1 MNATNDTSSYPYE
14 QPFSFASWLNG
25 WVVKIKS
32 IIRAHFKWIL
42 LAALIGGALGLA
54 YSIFKPVR
62 YNAEITFSVEDSKSI
77 GGGLLSSLG
86 GSIGMDIG
94 SLAGSG
100 NGVLSGDNVLSLLK
114 SKSMMAECLKTP
126 YPLDANSIG
135 SSKPGSSQ
143 SDSTTNIQLNSTITS
158 KPNSTSNSQSNS
170 LKNNPTNYVI
180 ADRYADVYGLREKWA
195 ANKKIGRV
203 IYFGQ
208 PDQNLR
214 LQDSLLKLIIKRIEE
229 KELSIIKPDKKLSF
243 FNISINTKDELM
255 SLLITKGIIKIATDF
270 YVNAKVG
277 RLKSNIDR
285 LEKRTDSISN
295 LLNQQT
301 YSATEDARLLLNVNP
316 ADINAPVYSEISQR
330 DKMVLTT
337 IYAELMKNLEVSK
350 AALIQE
356 TPTVQI
362 VDQTGFPLERIETK
376 WYEGIIL
383 GAFLS
388 LLLTIAFFLFRQAD

>member
-1 MNATNDTSSYPYE
+1 MNAPNDMSNYPYE

-25 WVVKIKS
+25 WIVKIKKVIS
-32 IIRAHFKWIL
+32 ANFKIVL
-42 LAALIGGALGLA
+42 MVVCVGAALGLA

-94 SLAGSG
+94 SLTGSG

-114 SKSMMAECLKTP
+114 SKSMMAECLKSP
-126 YPLDANSIG
+126 YPIANNTG
-135 SSKPGSSQ
+135 VT
-143 SDSTTNIQLNSTITS
+143 TTNNIVS
-158 KPNSTSNSQSNS
+158 KDSNKQSAV
-170 LKNNPTNYVI
+170 NNYTI

-195 ANKKIGRV
+195 GNEKIGRA

-229 KELSIIKPDKKLSF
+229 KELSVVKPDKKLSF
-243 FNISINTKDELM
+243 FNIAINTKDELM
-255 SLLITKGIIKIATDF
+255 SLLITQRIIKIATDF
-270 YVNAKVG
+270 YVDAKVG

-376 WYEGIIL
+376 WYEGIFL
-383 GAFLS
+383 GAILS
-388 LLLTIAFFLFRQAD
+388 LLAITSLLLFRQED

>member
-1 MNATNDTSSYPYE
+1 MNAPNDMSNYPYE

-25 WVVKIKS
+25 WIVKIKKVIS
-32 IIRAHFKWIL
+32 ANFKIVL
-42 LAALIGGALGLA
+42 MVVCVGAALGLA

-94 SLAGSG
+94 SLTGSG

-114 SKSMMAECLKTP
+114 SKSMMAECLKSP
-126 YPLDANSIG
+126 YPVTNNT
-135 SSKPGSSQ
+135 SSSTDSNKQ
-143 SDSTTNIQLNSTITS
+143 SAIF
-158 KPNSTSNSQSNS
+158 
-170 LKNNPTNYVI
+170 NYTI

-195 ANKKIGRV
+195 GNEKIGRA

-229 KELSIIKPDKKLSF
+229 KELSVVKPDKKLSF
-243 FNISINTKDELM
+243 FNIAINTKDELM
-255 SLLITKGIIKIATDF
+255 SLLITQRIIKIATDF
-270 YVNAKVG
+270 YVDAKVG

-376 WYEGIIL
+376 WYEGILL
-383 GAFLS
+383 GALLS
-388 LLLTIAFFLFRQAD
+388 LLAITSLLLFRQED

>member
-1 MNATNDTSSYPYE
+1 MNAPNDTSNYPYE

-25 WVVKIKS
+25 WVVKIKKAIS
-32 IIRAHFKWIL
+32 ANFKLVLIVV
-42 LAALIGGALGLA
+42 LIGAALGLA

-94 SLAGSG
+94 SLTGAG

-114 SKSMMAECLKTP
+114 SKSMMAECLKSP
-126 YPLDANSIG
+126 YPSTNNIISKDSNKQAAVANY
-135 SSKPGSSQ
+135 
-143 SDSTTNIQLNSTITS
+143 T
-158 KPNSTSNSQSNS
+158 
-170 LKNNPTNYVI
+170 I

-195 ANKKIGRV
+195 GNDKIGRA

-208 PDQNLR
+208 PDQNVR

-229 KELSIIKPDKKLSF
+229 KELSVVKPDKKLSF
-243 FNISINTKDELM
+243 FNIAINTKDELM
-255 SLLITKGIIKIATDF
+255 SLLITQRIIKIATDF

-277 RLKSNIDR
+277 RLKNNIER

-376 WYEGIIL
+376 WYEGILL
-383 GAFLS
+383 GAILS
-388 LLLTIAFFLFRQAD
+388 LLAITSLLLFRQKD

>member
-1 MNATNDTSSYPYE
+1 MNATNDNPTHPYE
-14 QPFSFASWLNG
+14 QPFSFASWLSG
-25 WVVKIKS
+25 WIAKIKLVILS
-32 IIRAHFKWIL
+32 NFKLTL
-42 LAALIGGALGLA
+42 LVVLLGAALGLA

-126 YPLDANSIG
+126 YPLDANLIG
-135 SSKPGSSQ
+135 SSKA
-143 SDSTTNIQLNSTITS
+143 D
-158 KPNSTSNSQSNS
+158 STSNSQSDS
-170 LKNNPTNYVI
+170 VKKGSAVANYVI
-180 ADRYADVYGLREKWA
+180 ADRYADIYGFREKWA
-195 ANKKIGRV
+195 GNKKIGRV

-208 PDQNLR
+208 PDVNIR

-229 KELSIIKPDKKLSF
+229 KELTVIKPDKKLSF
-243 FNISINTKDELM
+243 FNIAVNTKDELM
-255 SLLITKGIIKIATDF
+255 SLLITQRIIKIATDF

-277 RLKSNIDR
+277 RLKSNIER
-285 LEKRTDSISN
+285 LEKRTDSISS

-301 YSATEDARLLLNVNP
+301 YAATEDARLLLNVNP

-362 VDQTGFPLERIETK
+362 VDQPSFPLERIETK
-376 WYEGIIL
+376 WYEGILIGGCL
-383 GAFLS
+383 SFLALTAFL
-388 LLLTIAFFLFRQAD
+388 LFKQPD

>member
-1 MNATNDTSSYPYE
+1 MNAPNDTSNYPYE

-25 WVVKIKS
+25 WVVKIKKVIS
-32 IIRAHFKWIL
+32 ANFKLVLIVV
-42 LAALIGGALGLA
+42 LIGAALGLA

-94 SLAGSG
+94 SLTGSG

-114 SKSMMAECLKTP
+114 SKSMMAECLKSP
-126 YPLDANSIG
+126 YPIG
-135 SSKPGSSQ
+135 NNTSSTKTNAATDSNKQ
-143 SDSTTNIQLNSTITS
+143 SAI
-158 KPNSTSNSQSNS
+158 SNY
-170 LKNNPTNYVI
+170 TI

-195 ANKKIGRV
+195 GNEKIGRA

-208 PDQNLR
+208 PDQNVR

-229 KELSIIKPDKKLSF
+229 KELSVVKPDKKLSF
-243 FNISINTKDELM
+243 FNIAINTKDELM
-255 SLLITKGIIKIATDF
+255 SLLITQRIIKIATDF
-270 YVNAKVG
+270 YVDAKVG
-277 RLKSNIDR
+277 RLKNNIER
-285 LEKRTDSISN
+285 LEKRTDSISS

-376 WYEGIIL
+376 WHEGILL
-383 GAFLS
+383 GAILSFLGITA
-388 LLLTIAFFLFRQAD
+388 LLLFRQPD

>member
-1 MNATNDTSSYPYE
+1 MNAPNDTSNYPYE

-25 WVVKIKS
+25 WVVKIKKAIS
-32 IIRAHFKWIL
+32 ANFKLVL
-42 LAALIGGALGLA
+42 LAVLIGAALGLA

-114 SKSMMAECLKTP
+114 SKSMMAQCLKTP
-126 YPLDANSIG
+126 YPIDNNT
-135 SSKPGSSQ
+135 SSTNAA
-143 SDSTTNIQLNSTITS
+143 SDSN
-158 KPNSTSNSQSNS
+158 KQSAIA
-170 LKNNPTNYVI
+170 NYTI
-180 ADRYADVYGLREKWA
+180 ADRYADVYGLREKWTG
-195 ANKKIGRV
+195 NKKIGRA

-208 PDQNLR
+208 PDQNVR
-214 LQDSLLKLIIKRIEE
+214 LQDSLLKTIIKRIEE
-229 KELSIIKPDKKLSF
+229 KELSVVKPDKKLSF
-243 FNISINTKDELM
+243 FKIAINTKDELL

-277 RLKSNIDR
+277 RLRNNIER

-376 WYEGIIL
+376 WYEGILL
-383 GAFLS
+383 GAILS
-388 LLLTIAFFLFRQAD
+388 LLAITSLLLFRAKD

>member
-1 MNATNDTSSYPYE
+1 MNAPNDTSNYPYE

-25 WVVKIKS
+25 WVVKIKKAIS
-32 IIRAHFKWIL
+32 ANFKLVLIVV
-42 LAALIGGALGLA
+42 LIGAALGLA

-94 SLAGSG
+94 SLTGSG

-114 SKSMMAECLKTP
+114 SKSMMAECLKSP
-126 YPLDANSIG
+126 YPATNNIV
-135 SSKPGSSQ
+135 SK
-143 SDSTTNIQLNSTITS
+143 DSNKQATIT
-158 KPNSTSNSQSNS
+158 
-170 LKNNPTNYVI
+170 NYTI

-195 ANKKIGRV
+195 GNKKIGRA

-208 PDQNLR
+208 PDQNVR

-229 KELSIIKPDKKLSF
+229 KELSVVKPDKKLSF
-243 FNISINTKDELM
+243 FNIAINTKDELM

-277 RLKSNIDR
+277 RLKNNIER

-376 WYEGIIL
+376 WYEGIFL
-383 GAFLS
+383 GAILS
-388 LLLTIAFFLFRQAD
+388 LLAITSLLLFRE

>member
-1 MNATNDTSSYPYE
+1 MNAPNYTSNYPYE
-14 QPFSFASWLNG
+14 QPFSFTSWLNG
-25 WVVKIKS
+25 WTVKIKKAIS
-32 IIRAHFKWIL
+32 SNFKLVLIVV
-42 LAALIGGALGLA
+42 LIGAALGLA

-94 SLAGSG
+94 SLTGAG

-114 SKSMMAECLKTP
+114 SKSMMAECLKSP
-126 YPLDANSIG
+126 YPV
-135 SSKPGSSQ
+135 
-143 SDSTTNIQLNSTITS
+143 TNNAAI
-158 KPNSTSNSQSNS
+158 
-170 LKNNPTNYVI
+170 TNYTI
-180 ADRYADVYGLREKWA
+180 ADRYADVYDLRAKWA
-195 ANKKIGRV
+195 SNKKIGRA

-208 PDQNLR
+208 PDRNIR

-229 KELSIIKPDKKLSF
+229 KELTVTKPDKKLSF
-243 FNISINTKDELM
+243 FNIAINTKDELM
-255 SLLITKGIIKIATDF
+255 SLLITQRIIKIATDF

-277 RLKSNIDR
+277 RLKNNIER

-301 YSATEDARLLLNVNP
+301 YAATEDARLLLNVNP
-316 ADINAPVYSEISQR
+316 ADINAPVFSEISQR

-376 WYEGIIL
+376 WYEGILL
-383 GAFLS
+383 GAIISFLGITA
-388 LLLTIAFFLFRQAD
+388 LLLFRQPD

>member
-1 MNATNDTSSYPYE
+1 MNAPNDMSNYPYE

-25 WVVKIKS
+25 WVVKIKKVIS
-32 IIRAHFKWIL
+32 ANFKLVLIVV
-42 LAALIGGALGLA
+42 LIGAALGLA

-114 SKSMMAECLKTP
+114 SKSMMAECLKSP
-126 YPLDANSIG
+126 YPLANNT
-135 SSKPGSSQ
+135 SSTKTNAAA
-143 SDSTTNIQLNSTITS
+143 DS
-158 KPNSTSNSQSNS
+158 
-170 LKNNPTNYVI
+170 NNKSAIANYTI

-195 ANKKIGRV
+195 GNEKIGRA

-208 PDQNLR
+208 PDQNVR

-229 KELSIIKPDKKLSF
+229 KELSVVKPDKKLSF
-243 FNISINTKDELM
+243 FNIAINTKDELM
-255 SLLITKGIIKIATDF
+255 SLMITKGIIKIATDF
-270 YVNAKVG
+270 YVDAKVG
-277 RLKSNIDR
+277 RLKNNIER
-285 LEKRTDSISN
+285 LEKRTDSISS

-362 VDQTGFPLERIETK
+362 VDQTGFPLERIETE
-376 WYEGIIL
+376 WYEGILL
-383 GAFLS
+383 GALLS
-388 LLLTIAFFLFRQAD
+388 LLAITSVLLFREKD

>member
-1 MNATNDTSSYPYE
+1 MNAPNDMSNYPYE

-25 WVVKIKS
+25 WIVKIKKVIS
-32 IIRAHFKWIL
+32 ANFKIVL
-42 LAALIGGALGLA
+42 MVVCVGAALGLA

-94 SLAGSG
+94 SLTGSG

-114 SKSMMAECLKTP
+114 SKSMMAECLKSP
-126 YPLDANSIG
+126 YPVTNNNG
-135 SSKPGSSQ
+135 VT
-143 SDSTTNIQLNSTITS
+143 TTNKIVS
-158 KPNSTSNSQSNS
+158 KDSNKQAAAA
-170 LKNNPTNYVI
+170 NYTI

-195 ANKKIGRV
+195 GNEKIGRA

-208 PDQNLR
+208 PDQNVR

-229 KELSIIKPDKKLSF
+229 KELSVVKPDKKLSF
-243 FNISINTKDELM
+243 FNIAINTKDELM
-255 SLLITKGIIKIATDF
+255 SLLITQRIIKIATDF
-270 YVNAKVG
+270 YVDAKVG

-362 VDQTGFPLERIETK
+362 VDQTGFPLERIETE
-376 WYEGIIL
+376 WYEGILL
-383 GAFLS
+383 GALLS
-388 LLLTIAFFLFRQAD
+388 LLAITSLLLFRQED

>member
-32 IIRAHFKWIL
+32 VIRVHFKWVL

-135 SSKPGSSQ
+135 SSKSGSSQ
-143 SDSTTNIQLNSTITS
+143 SDSTSNIQSG
-158 KPNSTSNSQSNS
+158 S
-170 LKNNPTNYVI
+170 LKNNATNYVI

>member
-1 MNATNDTSSYPYE
+1 MNSTNDTASNPYE
-14 QPFSFASWLNG
+14 QPFSFASWLSG
-25 WVVKIKS
+25 WIAKIKLV
-32 IIRAHFKWIL
+32 IKTNFKLTL
-42 LAALIGGALGLA
+42 LVVLLGAALGLA

-62 YNAEITFSVEDSKSI
+62 YNSEITFSVEDSKSI

-86 GSIGMDIG
+86 GSLGMDIG

-126 YPLDANSIG
+126 YP
-135 SSKPGSSQ
+135 
-143 SDSTTNIQLNSTITS
+143 DSN
-158 KPNSTSNSQSNS
+158 K
-170 LKNNPTNYVI
+170 TNYVI

-195 ANKKIGRV
+195 GNKKIGRA

-208 PDQNLR
+208 PDQNIR
-214 LQDSLLKLIIKRIEE
+214 LQDSLLKVIIKRIEE
-229 KELSIIKPDKKLSF
+229 KELTVIKPDKKLSF
-243 FNISINTKDELM
+243 FNIAINTKDELM
-255 SLLITKGIIKIATDF
+255 SLLITQRIIKIATDF

-277 RLKSNIDR
+277 RLRSNIER

-301 YSATEDARLLLNVNP
+301 YAATEDARLLLNVNP

-362 VDQTGFPLERIETK
+362 VDKPSFPLERIETK
-376 WYEGIIL
+376 WYEGILIGGIFSFL
-383 GAFLS
+383 AITAFL
-388 LLLTIAFFLFRQAD
+388 LFKQPD

>member
-1 MNATNDTSSYPYE
+1 MNAPNDTSNYPYE

-25 WVVKIKS
+25 WIVKIKKAIS
-32 IIRAHFKWIL
+32 ANFKLVLIL
-42 LAALIGGALGLA
+42 VLIGAALGLV

-114 SKSMMAECLKTP
+114 SKSMMAECLKSP
-126 YPLDANSIG
+126 YPIG
-135 SSKPGSSQ
+135 NNTSSTKTNAAT
-143 SDSTTNIQLNSTITS
+143 DSNYKSAI
-158 KPNSTSNSQSNS
+158 SNY
-170 LKNNPTNYVI
+170 TI

-195 ANKKIGRV
+195 GNEKIGRA

-208 PDQNLR
+208 PDQNVR

-229 KELSIIKPDKKLSF
+229 KELSVVKPDKKLSF
-243 FNISINTKDELM
+243 FNIAINTKDELM
-255 SLLITKGIIKIATDF
+255 SLLITQRIIKIATDF
-270 YVNAKVG
+270 YVDAKVG
-277 RLKSNIDR
+277 RLKNNIER

-376 WYEGIIL
+376 WYEGIFL
-383 GAFLS
+383 GAILS
-388 LLLTIAFFLFRQAD
+388 LLAITSLLLFRQED

>member
-1 MNATNDTSSYPYE
+1 MNSTNDNAAHPYE
-14 QPFSFASWLNG
+14 QTFSFASWLSG
-25 WVVKIKS
+25 WIAKIKLVIQS
-32 IIRAHFKWIL
+32 NFKLTL
-42 LAALIGGALGLA
+42 LVVLVGAALGLA

-126 YPLDANSIG
+126 YPLDENTTIPNQADSIKK
-135 SSKPGSSQ
+135 SAS
-143 SDSTTNIQLNSTITS
+143 
-158 KPNSTSNSQSNS
+158 
-170 LKNNPTNYVI
+170 NYVI
-180 ADRYADVYGLREKWA
+180 ADRYADVYGLRAKWA
-195 ANKKIGRV
+195 GNKKIGRA

-208 PDQNLR
+208 PDENIR

-229 KELSIIKPDKKLSF
+229 KELTVIKPDKKLSF
-243 FNISINTKDELM
+243 FNIAINTKDELM
-255 SLLITKGIIKIATDF
+255 SLLITQRIIKIATDF

-277 RLKSNIDR
+277 RLKSNIER
-285 LEKRTDSISN
+285 LEKRTDSISS

-301 YSATEDARLLLNVNP
+301 YAATEDARLLLNVNP

-362 VDQTGFPLERIETK
+362 VDKPSFPLERIETK
-376 WYEGIIL
+376 WYEGILIGGFL
-383 GAFLS
+383 SFLAITAFL
-388 LLLTIAFFLFRQAD
+388 LFKQPD

>member
-1 MNATNDTSSYPYE
+1 MNAPNDTSNYPYE

-25 WVVKIKS
+25 WVVKIKKVIS
-32 IIRAHFKWIL
+32 ANFKLVLIVV
-42 LAALIGGALGLA
+42 LIGAALGLA

-114 SKSMMAECLKTP
+114 SKSMMAQCLKTP
-126 YPLDANSIG
+126 YPIENNTNNTIATKNNAATD
-135 SSKPGSSQ
+135 SSKQ
-143 SDSTTNIQLNSTITS
+143 SAVV
-158 KPNSTSNSQSNS
+158 
-170 LKNNPTNYVI
+170 NYTI

-195 ANKKIGRV
+195 ANEKIGRA

-208 PDQNLR
+208 PDQNIR

-229 KELSIIKPDKKLSF
+229 KELTVVKPDKKLSF
-243 FNISINTKDELM
+243 FNIAINTKDELM

-277 RLKSNIDR
+277 RLRNNIER

-376 WYEGIIL
+376 WYEGIFL
-383 GAFLS
+383 GAILS
-388 LLLTIAFFLFRQAD
+388 LLAITSLLLLRQKD

>member
-1 MNATNDTSSYPYE
+1 MNAPNDMSNYPYE
-14 QPFSFASWLNG
+14 QPFSFTSWLNG
-25 WVVKIKS
+25 WVVKIKKVIS
-32 IIRAHFKWIL
+32 AHLKIVL
-42 LAALIGGALGLA
+42 LVVCIGTTLGFA

-94 SLAGSG
+94 SLTGAG

-114 SKSMMAECLKTP
+114 SKSMMAECLKSP
-126 YPLDANSIG
+126 YPV
-135 SSKPGSSQ
+135 
-143 SDSTTNIQLNSTITS
+143 STNTAV
-158 KPNSTSNSQSNS
+158 KSNY
-170 LKNNPTNYVI
+170 TI
-180 ADRYADVYGLREKWA
+180 ADRYADVYGLRAKWA
-195 ANKKIGRV
+195 GNEKIGRA

-208 PDQNLR
+208 PDQNVR

-229 KELSIIKPDKKLSF
+229 KELTVIKPDKKLSF
-243 FNISINTKDELM
+243 FNIAINTKDELM
-255 SLLITKGIIKIATDF
+255 SLLITQRIIKIATDF

-277 RLKSNIDR
+277 RLKNNIER

-301 YSATEDARLLLNVNP
+301 YDATEDARLLLNINP

-376 WYEGIIL
+376 WYEGMLL
-383 GAFLS
+383 GAVLSFLS
-388 LLLTIAFFLFRQAD
+388 LIAFLLFRQQD

>member
-1 MNATNDTSSYPYE
+1 MNAPNDTSNYPYE

-25 WVVKIKS
+25 WIIKIKKAIS
-32 IIRAHFKWIL
+32 ANFKLVLIVV
-42 LAALIGGALGLA
+42 LIGAALGLA

-94 SLAGSG
+94 SLTGSG

-114 SKSMMAECLKTP
+114 SKSMMAECLKSP
-126 YPLDANSIG
+126 YPIG
-135 SSKPGSSQ
+135 NNTSSTKTNAATDSNKQ
-143 SDSTTNIQLNSTITS
+143 SAI
-158 KPNSTSNSQSNS
+158 SNY
-170 LKNNPTNYVI
+170 TI

-195 ANKKIGRV
+195 GNEKIGRA

-208 PDQNLR
+208 PDQNVR

-229 KELSIIKPDKKLSF
+229 KELSVVKPDKKLSF
-243 FNISINTKDELM
+243 FNIAINTKDELM
-255 SLLITKGIIKIATDF
+255 SLMITKGIIKIATDF
-270 YVNAKVG
+270 YVDAKVG
-277 RLKSNIDR
+277 RLKNNIER
-285 LEKRTDSISN
+285 LEKRTDSISS

-376 WYEGIIL
+376 WYEGIFL
-383 GAFLS
+383 GAILSLIAITS
-388 LLLTIAFFLFRQAD
+388 LLLFRQED

>member
-1 MNATNDTSSYPYE
+1 MNAPNDTSNYPYE

-25 WVVKIKS
+25 WIVKIKKVIS
-32 IIRAHFKWIL
+32 ANFKLVLIVVL
-42 LAALIGGALGLA
+42 LGAALGLA

-126 YPLDANSIG
+126 YPIGNNS
-135 SSKPGSSQ
+135 STNTNAAA
-143 SDSTTNIQLNSTITS
+143 DSNKKSTV
-158 KPNSTSNSQSNS
+158 
-170 LKNNPTNYVI
+170 TNYTI

-195 ANKKIGRV
+195 DNKKIGRA

-208 PDQNLR
+208 PDQNVR

-229 KELSIIKPDKKLSF
+229 KELSVVKPDKKLSF
-243 FNISINTKDELM
+243 FNIAINTKDELM
-255 SLLITKGIIKIATDF
+255 SLMITKGIIKIATDF

-277 RLKSNIDR
+277 RLKSNIER

-295 LLNQQT
+295 LLNQRT

-362 VDQTGFPLERIETK
+362 VDQTGLPLERIETE
-376 WYEGIIL
+376 WYEGILL
-383 GAFLS
+383 GAILS
-388 LLLTIAFFLFRQAD
+388 LLAIISFLLFREQD

>member
-1 MNATNDTSSYPYE
+1 MNAPNDTFNYPYE

-25 WVVKIKS
+25 WIIKIKKAIS
-32 IIRAHFKWIL
+32 ANFKLVLIVV
-42 LAALIGGALGLA
+42 LIGAALGLA

-94 SLAGSG
+94 SLTGSG

-114 SKSMMAECLKTP
+114 SKSMMAECLKSP
-126 YPLDANSIG
+126 YPIGNNTSSIKTNAATD
-135 SSKPGSSQ
+135 SNKQ
-143 SDSTTNIQLNSTITS
+143 SAI
-158 KPNSTSNSQSNS
+158 SNY
-170 LKNNPTNYVI
+170 TI

-195 ANKKIGRV
+195 GNEKIGRA

-208 PDQNLR
+208 PDQNVR

-229 KELSIIKPDKKLSF
+229 KELSVVKPDKKLSF
-243 FNISINTKDELM
+243 FNIAINTKDELM
-255 SLLITKGIIKIATDF
+255 SLLITQRIIKIATDF
-270 YVNAKVG
+270 YVDAKVG
-277 RLKSNIDR
+277 RLKNNIER
-285 LEKRTDSISN
+285 LEKRTDSISS

-376 WYEGIIL
+376 WYEGIFL
-383 GAFLS
+383 GAILS
-388 LLLTIAFFLFRQAD
+388 LLAITSLLLFRQKD

>member
-1 MNATNDTSSYPYE
+1 MNAPNDMSNYPYE

-25 WVVKIKS
+25 WVVKIKKVIS
-32 IIRAHFKWIL
+32 ANFKIVL
-42 LAALIGGALGLA
+42 MVVCVGAALGLA
-54 YSIFKPVR
+54 YCIFKPVR

-94 SLAGSG
+94 SLTGSG

-114 SKSMMAECLKTP
+114 SKSMMAECLKSP
-126 YPLDANSIG
+126 YPVTNNTG
-135 SSKPGSSQ
+135 VT
-143 SDSTTNIQLNSTITS
+143 TTNNIVS
-158 KPNSTSNSQSNS
+158 KDSNKQAAV
-170 LKNNPTNYVI
+170 TNYTI

-195 ANKKIGRV
+195 GNEKIGRA

-208 PDQNLR
+208 PDQNVR

-229 KELSIIKPDKKLSF
+229 KELSVVKPDKKLSF
-243 FNISINTKDELM
+243 FNIAINTKDELM
-255 SLLITKGIIKIATDF
+255 SLLITQRIIKIATDF
-270 YVNAKVG
+270 YVDAKVG
-277 RLKSNIDR
+277 RLKNNINR

-376 WYEGIIL
+376 WYEGIFL
-383 GAFLS
+383 GAILS
-388 LLLTIAFFLFRQAD
+388 LLAITSLLLFRQED

>member
-1 MNATNDTSSYPYE
+1 MNAPNDMSNYPYE

-25 WVVKIKS
+25 WVVKIKKVIS
-32 IIRAHFKWIL
+32 ANFKLVVIVV
-42 LAALIGGALGLA
+42 LIGAALGLV

-114 SKSMMAECLKTP
+114 SKSMMAECLKSP
-126 YPLDANSIG
+126 YPIG
-135 SSKPGSSQ
+135 NNTSSTNTNAAA
-143 SDSTTNIQLNSTITS
+143 DSNKQSTIT
-158 KPNSTSNSQSNS
+158 
-170 LKNNPTNYVI
+170 NYTI

-195 ANKKIGRV
+195 GNKKIGRA

-229 KELSIIKPDKKLSF
+229 KELSVVKPDKKLSF
-243 FNISINTKDELM
+243 FNIAINTKDELM
-255 SLLITKGIIKIATDF
+255 SLMIIKGIIKIATDF
-270 YVNAKVG
+270 YVDAKVG
-277 RLKSNIDR
+277 RLKNNINR

-295 LLNQQT
+295 LLNQRT

-362 VDQTGFPLERIETK
+362 VDQTGFPLERIETE
-376 WYEGIIL
+376 WYEGILL
-383 GAFLS
+383 GAILS
-388 LLLTIAFFLFRQAD
+388 LLAITSLLLFREQD

>member
-1 MNATNDTSSYPYE
+1 MNAPNDTSNYPYE

-25 WVVKIKS
+25 WVVKIKKAIS
-32 IIRAHFKWIL
+32 ANFKLVL
-42 LAALIGGALGLA
+42 LAVLIGAALGLA

-62 YNAEITFSVEDSKSI
+62 YKAEITFSVEDSKSI

-94 SLAGSG
+94 SLTGAG

-114 SKSMMAECLKTP
+114 SKSMMAECLKSA
-126 YPLDANSIG
+126 YPVTNNTSLTSTNNIV
-135 SSKPGSSQ
+135 SK
-143 SDSTTNIQLNSTITS
+143 DSNQQAAI
-158 KPNSTSNSQSNS
+158 
-170 LKNNPTNYVI
+170 TNYTI
-180 ADRYADVYGLREKWA
+180 ADRYADVYGLRAKWA
-195 ANKKIGRV
+195 SNQKIGRA

-208 PDQNLR
+208 PDQNVR
-214 LQDSLLKLIIKRIEE
+214 LQDSLLKTIIKRIEE
-229 KELSIIKPDKKLSF
+229 KELSVVKPDKKLSF
-243 FNISINTKDELM
+243 FNIAINSKDELM
-255 SLLITKGIIKIATDF
+255 SLLITQRIIKIATDF

-277 RLKSNIDR
+277 RLKNNIER
-285 LEKRTDSISN
+285 LEKRTDSISS

-376 WYEGIIL
+376 WHEGILL
-383 GAFLS
+383 GAILSFLGITA
-388 LLLTIAFFLFRQAD
+388 LLLFRQPD

>member
-1 MNATNDTSSYPYE
+1 MNAPNDTSNYPYE

-25 WVVKIKS
+25 WVVKIKKVIS
-32 IIRAHFKWIL
+32 ANFKLVFIVV
-42 LAALIGGALGLA
+42 LIGAALGLA

-100 NGVLSGDNVLSLLK
+100 NSVLSGDNVLSLLK
-114 SKSMMAECLKTP
+114 SKSMMAQCLKTP
-126 YPLDANSIG
+126 YPIANNTNNTNNTIATKTNAATD
-135 SSKPGSSQ
+135 SSKQ
-143 SDSTTNIQLNSTITS
+143 SAVA
-158 KPNSTSNSQSNS
+158 
-170 LKNNPTNYVI
+170 NYTI

-195 ANKKIGRV
+195 ANEKIGRA

-208 PDQNLR
+208 PDQNIR

-229 KELSIIKPDKKLSF
+229 KELTVVKPDKKLSF
-243 FNISINTKDELM
+243 FNIAINTKDELM

-277 RLKSNIDR
+277 RLRNNIER

-376 WYEGIIL
+376 WYEGIFL
-383 GAFLS
+383 GAILS
-388 LLLTIAFFLFRQAD
+388 LLAITSLLLFRQKD

>member
-1 MNATNDTSSYPYE
+1 MNAPNDMSNYPYE

-25 WVVKIKS
+25 WIVKIKKVIS
-32 IIRAHFKWIL
+32 ANFKIVL
-42 LAALIGGALGLA
+42 MVVCVGAALGLA

-94 SLAGSG
+94 SLTGSG

-114 SKSMMAECLKTP
+114 SKSMMAECLKST
-126 YPLDANSIG
+126 YPVTNNTNAT
-135 SSKPGSSQ
+135 
-143 SDSTTNIQLNSTITS
+143 TTNNIVS
-158 KPNSTSNSQSNS
+158 KDSNKQAAV
-170 LKNNPTNYVI
+170 TNYTI

-195 ANKKIGRV
+195 GNEKIGRA

-208 PDQNLR
+208 PDQNVR

-229 KELSIIKPDKKLSF
+229 KELSVVKPDKKLSF
-243 FNISINTKDELM
+243 FNIAINTKDELM
-255 SLLITKGIIKIATDF
+255 SLLITQRIIKIATDF
-270 YVNAKVG
+270 YVDAKVG

-376 WYEGIIL
+376 WYEGIFL
-383 GAFLS
+383 GAILS
-388 LLLTIAFFLFRQAD
+388 LLAITSLLLFRQED

>member
-1 MNATNDTSSYPYE
+1 MNAPNDMSNYPYE

-25 WVVKIKS
+25 WIVKIKKVIS
-32 IIRAHFKWIL
+32 ANFKIVL
-42 LAALIGGALGLA
+42 LVVCVGAALGLA

-94 SLAGSG
+94 SLTGSG

-114 SKSMMAECLKTP
+114 SKSMMAECLKSP
-126 YPLDANSIG
+126 YPVTNNTG
-135 SSKPGSSQ
+135 VT
-143 SDSTTNIQLNSTITS
+143 TTNNIVS
-158 KPNSTSNSQSNS
+158 KDSNKQAAV
-170 LKNNPTNYVI
+170 TNYTI

-195 ANKKIGRV
+195 GNEKIGRA

-229 KELSIIKPDKKLSF
+229 KELSVVKPDKKLSF
-243 FNISINTKDELM
+243 FNIAINTKDEVM
-255 SLLITKGIIKIATDF
+255 SLLITQRIIKIVTDF
-270 YVNAKVG
+270 YVDAKVG
-277 RLKSNIDR
+277 RLKNNINR

-376 WYEGIIL
+376 WYEGILL
-383 GAFLS
+383 GAMLS
-388 LLLTIAFFLFRQAD
+388 LLAITSLLLFRAQD

>member
-1 MNATNDTSSYPYE
+1 MNAPNDMSNYPYE

-25 WVVKIKS
+25 WIVKIKKVIS
-32 IIRAHFKWIL
+32 ANFKIVL
-42 LAALIGGALGLA
+42 MVVCVGAALGLA

-94 SLAGSG
+94 SLTGSG

-114 SKSMMAECLKTP
+114 SKSMMAECLKSP
-126 YPLDANSIG
+126 YPLTNNTIVT
-135 SSKPGSSQ
+135 
-143 SDSTTNIQLNSTITS
+143 TTNNIVS
-158 KPNSTSNSQSNS
+158 KDSNKQAAVSNY
-170 LKNNPTNYVI
+170 TI

-195 ANKKIGRV
+195 GNEKIGRV

-229 KELSIIKPDKKLSF
+229 KELSVVKPDKKLSF
-243 FNISINTKDELM
+243 FNIAINTKDELM
-255 SLLITKGIIKIATDF
+255 SLLITQRIIKIATDF
-270 YVNAKVG
+270 YVDAKVG
-277 RLKSNIDR
+277 RLKNNINR

-376 WYEGIIL
+376 WYEGILL
-383 GAFLS
+383 GSILS
-388 LLLTIAFFLFRQAD
+388 LLAITSLLLFREQD

>member
-1 MNATNDTSSYPYE
+1 MNAPNDTSNYPYE

-25 WVVKIKS
+25 WIIKIKKAIS
-32 IIRAHFKWIL
+32 TNFKLVL
-42 LAALIGGALGLA
+42 LVVLIGGALGLA

-77 GGGLLSSLG
+77 GGGGLLSSLG

-94 SLAGSG
+94 SLTGSG

-114 SKSMMAECLKTP
+114 SKSMMAQCLKTP
-126 YPLDANSIG
+126 YPIVNNTNNTTATKTNKATD
-135 SSKPGSSQ
+135 SSKQ
-143 SDSTTNIQLNSTITS
+143 STVA
-158 KPNSTSNSQSNS
+158 
-170 LKNNPTNYVI
+170 NYTI

-195 ANKKIGRV
+195 GNEKIGRA

-208 PDQNLR
+208 PDQNIR

-229 KELSIIKPDKKLSF
+229 KELTVVKPDKKLSF
-243 FNISINTKDELM
+243 FNIAINTKDELM

-277 RLKSNIDR
+277 RLRNNIER

-376 WYEGIIL
+376 WYEGIFL
-383 GAFLS
+383 GAILS
-388 LLLTIAFFLFRQAD
+388 LLAITSLLLFRQED

>member
-1 MNATNDTSSYPYE
+1 MNAPNDMSNYPYE

-25 WVVKIKS
+25 WIVKIKKVIS
-32 IIRAHFKWIL
+32 ANFKIVL
-42 LAALIGGALGLA
+42 LVVCVGAALGLA

-94 SLAGSG
+94 SLTGSG

-114 SKSMMAECLKTP
+114 SKSMMAECLKSP
-126 YPLDANSIG
+126 YPVTNNNG
-135 SSKPGSSQ
+135 VT
-143 SDSTTNIQLNSTITS
+143 TTNKIVS
-158 KPNSTSNSQSNS
+158 KDSNKQAAAA
-170 LKNNPTNYVI
+170 NYTI

-195 ANKKIGRV
+195 GNEKIGRA

-208 PDQNLR
+208 PDQNVR

-229 KELSIIKPDKKLSF
+229 KELSVVKPDKKLSF
-243 FNISINTKDELM
+243 FNIAINTKDELM
-255 SLLITKGIIKIATDF
+255 SLLITQRIIKIATDF
-270 YVNAKVG
+270 YVDAKVG

-376 WYEGIIL
+376 WYEGIFL
-383 GAFLS
+383 GAILS
-388 LLLTIAFFLFRQAD
+388 LLAITSLLLFRQED

>member
-1 MNATNDTSSYPYE
+1 MNAPNDTSNYPYE

-25 WVVKIKS
+25 WVVKIKKVISTNFKLVLLVVLIGAALGLVYS
-32 IIRAHFKWIL
+32 IIR
-42 LAALIGGALGLA
+42 
-54 YSIFKPVR
+54 PVR

-114 SKSMMAECLKTP
+114 SKSMMAECLKSP
-126 YPLDANSIG
+126 YPVSNI
-135 SSKPGSSQ
+135 
-143 SDSTTNIQLNSTITS
+143 TTA
-158 KPNSTSNSQSNS
+158 KSNY
-170 LKNNPTNYVI
+170 TI
-180 ADRYADVYGLREKWA
+180 ADRYADVYGLREKWVG
-195 ANKKIGRV
+195 NEKIGRA

-208 PDQNLR
+208 PDQNVR

-229 KELSIIKPDKKLSF
+229 KELSVVKPDKKLSF

-255 SLLITKGIIKIATDF
+255 SLMITKGIIKIATDF

-277 RLKSNIDR
+277 RLKSNIER

-295 LLNQQT
+295 LLNQRT

-362 VDQTGFPLERIETK
+362 VDQTGFPLERFETE
-376 WYEGIIL
+376 WYEGILL
-383 GAFLS
+383 GAILS
-388 LLLTIAFFLFRQAD
+388 LLAITSFLLLREQD

>member
-1 MNATNDTSSYPYE
+1 MNAPNDMSNYPYE

-25 WVVKIKS
+25 WIVKIKKVIS
-32 IIRAHFKWIL
+32 ANFKIVL
-42 LAALIGGALGLA
+42 LAVCVGAALGLA

-94 SLAGSG
+94 SLTGSG

-114 SKSMMAECLKTP
+114 SKSMMAECLKSP
-126 YPLDANSIG
+126 YLISNNNISTKTNAAADSN
-135 SSKPGSSQ
+135 KQ
-143 SDSTTNIQLNSTITS
+143 SAI
-158 KPNSTSNSQSNS
+158 SNY
-170 LKNNPTNYVI
+170 TI

-195 ANKKIGRV
+195 GNEKIGRA

-208 PDQNLR
+208 PDQNVR

-229 KELSIIKPDKKLSF
+229 KELSVVKPDKKLSF
-243 FNISINTKDELM
+243 FNIAINTKDELM
-255 SLLITKGIIKIATDF
+255 SLLITQRIIKIATDF
-270 YVNAKVG
+270 YVDAKVG
-277 RLKSNIDR
+277 RLKNNINR

-376 WYEGIIL
+376 WYEGIFL
-383 GAFLS
+383 GALLS
-388 LLLTIAFFLFRQAD
+388 LLAITSLLLFREKD

>member
-1 MNATNDTSSYPYE
+1 MNATNDMNPYE
-14 QPFSFASWLNG
+14 QPFSFASWLQG
-25 WVVKIKS
+25 WVTKIKLVIS
-32 IIRAHFKWIL
+32 AHFKL
-42 LAALIGGALGLA
+42 VLMVVAVGAALGLA

-94 SLAGSG
+94 SLSGAG

-126 YPLDANSIG
+126 YPLG
-135 SSKPGSSQ
+135 
-143 SDSTTNIQLNSTITS
+143 
-158 KPNSTSNSQSNS
+158 
-170 LKNNPTNYVI
+170 NNASAASGKQTAIANYVI

-195 ANKKIGRV
+195 GNKKIGRA

-229 KELSIIKPDKKLSF
+229 KELSVIKPDKKLSF
-243 FNISINTKDELM
+243 FNIAINTKDEMM
-255 SLLITKGIIKIATDF
+255 SMLITQGIIKIATDF

-277 RLKSNIDR
+277 RLKSNIER

-301 YSATEDARLLLNVNP
+301 YAATEDARLLLNVNP

-330 DKMVLTT
+330 DKMVLTS

-362 VDQTGFPLERIETK
+362 VDQPSFPLERIETK
-376 WYEGIIL
+376 WYEGILL
-383 GAFLS
+383 GACLSFLS
-388 LLLTIAFFLFRQAD
+388 ITALLLFKSH

>member
-1 MNATNDTSSYPYE
+1 MNSNNDNTTYPYE
-14 QPFSFASWLNG
+14 QPFSFASWLSG
-25 WVVKIKS
+25 WVAKIKS
-32 IIRAHFKWIL
+32 VIKENFKMTVL
-42 LAALIGGALGLA
+42 VVSIGATLGLA

-94 SLAGSG
+94 SLTGSG

-126 YPLDANSIG
+126 YPIDANLTSFNNV
-135 SSKPGSSQ
+135 
-143 SDSTTNIQLNSTITS
+143 DSTS
-158 KPNSTSNSQSNS
+158 SNKTDVVK
-170 LKNNPTNYVI
+170 KNAAFSNYVI

-229 KELSIIKPDKKLSF
+229 KELTVIKPDKKLSF
-243 FNISINTKDELM
+243 FNIAINTKDELM
-255 SLLITKGIIKIATDF
+255 SLLITQRIIKIATDF

-277 RLKSNIDR
+277 RLKNNIER
-285 LEKRTDSISN
+285 LEKRTDSISS

-362 VDQTGFPLERIETK
+362 VDNPSFPLERIETK
-376 WYEGIIL
+376 WYEGIFL
-383 GAFLS
+383 GAILSFFAFTAFL
-388 LLLTIAFFLFRQAD
+388 LFKQPN

>member
-1 MNATNDTSSYPYE
+1 MNAPNDTSNYPYE

-25 WVVKIKS
+25 WVVKIKKVIS
-32 IIRAHFKWIL
+32 ANFKLVLIVV
-42 LAALIGGALGLA
+42 LIGAALGLA

-94 SLAGSG
+94 SLTGAG

-114 SKSMMAECLKTP
+114 SKSMMAQCLKSP
-126 YPLDANSIG
+126 YPATNNIV
-135 SSKPGSSQ
+135 SK
-143 SDSTTNIQLNSTITS
+143 DSNKQAAV
-158 KPNSTSNSQSNS
+158 
-170 LKNNPTNYVI
+170 TNYTI

-195 ANKKIGRV
+195 GNDKIGRA

-229 KELSIIKPDKKLSF
+229 KELSVVKPDKKLSF
-243 FNISINTKDELM
+243 FNIAINTKDELM
-255 SLLITKGIIKIATDF
+255 SLMITKGIIKIATDF
-270 YVNAKVG
+270 YVDAKVG
-277 RLKSNIDR
+277 RLKNNINR

-376 WYEGIIL
+376 WYEGILL
-383 GAFLS
+383 GAILS
-388 LLLTIAFFLFRQAD
+388 LLAITGLLLFRAKD

>member
-1 MNATNDTSSYPYE
+1 MNAPNDMSNYPYE

-25 WVVKIKS
+25 WIVKIKKVIS
-32 IIRAHFKWIL
+32 ANFKIVL
-42 LAALIGGALGLA
+42 MVVCVGAALGLA

-94 SLAGSG
+94 SLTGSG

-114 SKSMMAECLKTP
+114 SKSMMAECLKST
-126 YPLDANSIG
+126 YPVTNNTG
-135 SSKPGSSQ
+135 VT
-143 SDSTTNIQLNSTITS
+143 TTNNIVS
-158 KPNSTSNSQSNS
+158 KDSNKQAAAA
-170 LKNNPTNYVI
+170 NYTI

-195 ANKKIGRV
+195 GNEKIGRA

-208 PDQNLR
+208 PDQNVR

-229 KELSIIKPDKKLSF
+229 KELSVVKPDKKLSF
-243 FNISINTKDELM
+243 FNIAINTKDELM
-255 SLLITKGIIKIATDF
+255 SLLITQRIIKIATDF
-270 YVNAKVG
+270 YVDAKVG

-362 VDQTGFPLERIETK
+362 VDQTGFPLERIETE
-376 WYEGIIL
+376 WYEGILL
-383 GAFLS
+383 GALLS
-388 LLLTIAFFLFRQAD
+388 LLAITSLLLFRQED

>member
-1 MNATNDTSSYPYE
+1 MNAPNDMSNYPYE

-25 WVVKIKS
+25 WVVKIKKAIS
-32 IIRAHFKWIL
+32 ANFKLVLIVV
-42 LAALIGGALGLA
+42 LIGAALGLA

-94 SLAGSG
+94 SLTGSG

-126 YPLDANSIG
+126 YPIG
-135 SSKPGSSQ
+135 K
-143 SDSTTNIQLNSTITS
+143 STIA
-158 KPNSTSNSQSNS
+158 
-170 LKNNPTNYVI
+170 NYTI

-195 ANKKIGRV
+195 GNEKIGRA

-208 PDQNLR
+208 PDQNIR

-229 KELSIIKPDKKLSF
+229 KELSVVKPDKKLSF
-243 FNISINTKDELM
+243 FSIAINTKDELM
-255 SLLITKGIIKIATDF
+255 SLMITKGIIKIATDF
-270 YVNAKVG
+270 YVDAKVG
-277 RLKSNIDR
+277 RLKNNIER
-285 LEKRTDSISN
+285 LEKRTDSISS

-362 VDQTGFPLERIETK
+362 VDQTGFPLERIETE
-376 WYEGIIL
+376 WYEGILL
-383 GAFLS
+383 GAILS
-388 LLLTIAFFLFRQAD
+388 LLAVTSLLLFRQKD

>member
-1 MNATNDTSSYPYE
+1 MNAPNDTSNYPYE

-25 WVVKIKS
+25 WVVKIKKVIS
-32 IIRAHFKWIL
+32 ANFKLVFIVV
-42 LAALIGGALGLA
+42 LIGAALGLA

-100 NGVLSGDNVLSLLK
+100 NSVLSGDNVLSLLK
-114 SKSMMAECLKTP
+114 SKSMMAQCLKTP
-126 YPLDANSIG
+126 YPIENNTNNTIATKNNAATD
-135 SSKPGSSQ
+135 SSKQ
-143 SDSTTNIQLNSTITS
+143 STIA
-158 KPNSTSNSQSNS
+158 
-170 LKNNPTNYVI
+170 NYTI

-195 ANKKIGRV
+195 ANEKIGRA

-208 PDQNLR
+208 PDQNIR

-229 KELSIIKPDKKLSF
+229 KELTVVKPDKKLSF
-243 FNISINTKDELM
+243 FNIAINTKDELM

-277 RLKSNIDR
+277 RLRNNIER

-376 WYEGIIL
+376 WYEGIFL
-383 GAFLS
+383 GAILS
-388 LLLTIAFFLFRQAD
+388 LLAITSLLLFRQED

>member
-1 MNATNDTSSYPYE
+1 MNAPNDMSNYPYE

-25 WVVKIKS
+25 WIVKIKKVIS
-32 IIRAHFKWIL
+32 ANFKIVL
-42 LAALIGGALGLA
+42 LAVCIGAALGLA

-94 SLAGSG
+94 SLTGSG

-114 SKSMMAECLKTP
+114 SKSMMAQCLKSP
-126 YPLDANSIG
+126 YPNGQNANS
-135 SSKPGSSQ
+135 
-143 SDSTTNIQLNSTITS
+143 
-158 KPNSTSNSQSNS
+158 
-170 LKNNPTNYVI
+170 NYTI

-195 ANKKIGRV
+195 GNEKIGRV

-208 PDQNLR
+208 PDQNVR

-229 KELSIIKPDKKLSF
+229 KELSVIKPDKKLSF
-243 FNISINTKDELM
+243 FNIAINTKDELM
-255 SLLITKGIIKIATDF
+255 SLLITQRIIKIATDF

-277 RLKSNIDR
+277 RLKNNINR

-362 VDQTGFPLERIETK
+362 VDQTDFPLERIETK
-376 WYEGIIL
+376 WYEGILL
-383 GAFLS
+383 GAILS
-388 LLLTIAFFLFRQAD
+388 LLAITALLLFREKV

>member
-1 MNATNDTSSYPYE
+1 SAN
-14 QPFSFASWLNG
+14 FKLVLI
-25 WVVKIKS
+25 VV
-32 IIRAHFKWIL
+32 
-42 LAALIGGALGLA
+42 LIGAALGLA

-114 SKSMMAECLKTP
+114 SKSMMAQCLKTP
-126 YPLDANSIG
+126 YPIENNTNNTIATKNNAATD
-135 SSKPGSSQ
+135 SSKQ
-143 SDSTTNIQLNSTITS
+143 STIA
-158 KPNSTSNSQSNS
+158 
-170 LKNNPTNYVI
+170 NYTI

-195 ANKKIGRV
+195 ANEKIGRA

-208 PDQNLR
+208 PDQNIR

-229 KELSIIKPDKKLSF
+229 KELTVVKPDKKLSF
-243 FNISINTKDELM
+243 FNIAINTKDELM

-277 RLKSNIDR
+277 RLRNNIER

-376 WYEGIIL
+376 WYEGIFL
-383 GAFLS
+383 GAILS
-388 LLLTIAFFLFRQAD
+388 LLAITSLLLFRQED